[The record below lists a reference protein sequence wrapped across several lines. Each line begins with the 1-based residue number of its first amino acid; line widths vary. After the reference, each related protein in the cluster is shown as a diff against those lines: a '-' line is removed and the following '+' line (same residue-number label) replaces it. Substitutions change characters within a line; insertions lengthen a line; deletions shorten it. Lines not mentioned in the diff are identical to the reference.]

1 MATTR
6 PQAREHRAYLALAC
20 LRFLMGAIFLA
31 VWETTWPRGCTRA
44 AAGTTSSRHYADTT
58 KIGAYGS
65 FLRHVMLPHAALI
78 APGQLVVELLVGL
91 CLALG
96 LFTPV
101 AGLLG
106 GLFQL
111 NLLVATSGTT
121 DWPGTYIALAAICLV
136 VAVSQSGR
144 TLGLDALLARRQPQ
158 PRIPLY

>member
-1 MATTR
+1 VAT
-6 PQAREHRAYLALAC
+6 PLLHDREHRAYLALAC
-20 LRFLMGAIFLA
+20 LRFLMGVIFLA
-31 VWETTWPRGCTRA
+31 VWEYNLATGLYSGKGWRDFVA
-44 AAGTTSSRHYADTT
+44 HYADTT
-58 KIGAYGS
+58 KIGPYAT
-65 FLRHVMLPHAALI
+65 FLRHVMLPHASLI

-121 DWPGTYIALAAICLV
+121 EWPGTYIALAAICLV
-136 VAVSQSGR
+136 VAVSQAGR
-144 TLGLDALLARRQPQ
+144 TLGLDARLARRR
-158 PRIPLY
+158 PRPRVPVY